1 MNSIFD
7 NVMLENYDF
16 MLEGDQAEEYKA
28 RKQKEK
34 EESKRE
40 EDRNL
45 YRVERKIVK
54 QNKENRPYMRDV
66 SLKAM
71 KGAKNA
77 KGDPISKYSRA
88 YDAIDRH
95 NRRHPKQEHAD
106 MLLSNYEPKYNY

>member
-7 NVMLENYDF
+7 NVMLEDYSF

-28 RKQKEK
+28 RKQNEK
-34 EESKRE
+34 EESERE
-40 EDRNL
+40 EKRNAS
-45 YRVERKIVK
+45 RVERKINK
-54 QNKENRPYMRDV
+54 QNKEDRPYMRDV
-66 SLKAM
+66 SLKAI
-71 KGAKNA
+71 KGTKNA
-77 KGDPISKYSRA
+77 KGDPINTYSRA

>member
-1 MNSIFD
+1 MSIFD
-7 NVMLENYDF
+7 RVMFESYDF

-40 EDRNL
+40 EDRNAN
-45 YRVERKIVK
+45 RVERKITK

-71 KGAKNA
+71 KGVKNT
-77 KGDPISKYSRA
+77 KGDPINNYSRA
-88 YDAIDRH
+88 YDAVDRH
-95 NRRHPKQEHAD
+95 NRRHPKQEHAN